1 MIFKQETQILKC
13 TFEKEHFSKVKA
25 AFKDRWPVV
34 YIIEDDEKG
43 QAYIGESTNIC
54 TRICDHWN
62 NTERR
67 ALKNIYIIFNKV
79 FNKSVILDLEAF
91 LIGYIVADGKYRL
104 QNGNG
109 GQHVHNYYL
118 RDEYQREFRHIW
130 QLLQDEGVVRH
141 GITLLEN
148 QDLFKYSPYKILNL
162 DQFNVAVQILTDLK
176 SDLGNN
182 NQSRSFIIDGGA
194 GTGKSIL
201 GIYLLKL
208 LIDAKSSPAWTA
220 EEEALDE
227 NLSYIIGH
235 LSPNLRVGYVVP
247 TQSFRETLKKVFDGI
262 QGLDSKMV
270 LSPEDVANSG
280 EGLYDLLI
288 VDESHRLRR
297 RRALFN
303 YGSYDKANEALE
315 LDKEATEL
323 DWILEKSWY
332 QLFFYDSRQSVKPSD
347 VEALRFFSLSRQEDT
362 RNYKLTSQMRCKG
375 GNDYID
381 YIHNIL
387 ECQQEEMRTF
397 GSSYE
402 LLLFEDVEDMVS
414 AIKDKN
420 NKMGLCRNMA
430 GYAWPWKTHKMT
442 LSKIQKE
449 GLYDIKIENKY
460 EVNNAHKYIWNTT
473 QKDWINSENSINEIG
488 CIHTTQGYDLNYA
501 GVIIGWEIDYDPINN
516 IITVSKDMYQD
527 SKGKEKVDGK
537 ILHNYIKNIYTTLL
551 ERGMYGTY
559 IYVCKTLSKI
569 LCKWKQDSV
578 VSFFLYLDSV
588 FKNKHKLI
596 HNQSPVM
603 NRLCPFLLNLHK

>member
-347 VEALRFFSLSRQEDT
+347 VEALRFFS
-362 RNYKLTSQMRCKG
+362 
-375 GNDYID
+375 
-381 YIHNIL
+381 
-387 ECQQEEMRTF
+387 EMRTF

-559 IYVCKTLSKI
+559 IYVCNESLRDYFKR
-569 LCKWKQDSV
+569 
-578 VSFFLYLDSV
+578 FFTFVPHST
-588 FKNKHKLI
+588 KG
-596 HNQSPVM
+596 
-603 NRLCPFLLNLHK
+603 

>member
-176 SDLGNN
+176 YDLGNN

-303 YGSYDKANEALE
+303 YGSYDKANKALE
-315 LDKEATEL
+315 LDEEATEL
-323 DWILEKSWY
+323 DWILKKSRY
-332 QLFFYDSRQSVKPSD
+332 QLFFYDSRQSV
-347 VEALRFFSLSRQEDT
+347 
-362 RNYKLTSQMRCKG
+362 
-375 GNDYID
+375 
-381 YIHNIL
+381 
-387 ECQQEEMRTF
+387 
-397 GSSYE
+397 
-402 LLLFEDVEDMVS
+402 
-414 AIKDKN
+414 
-420 NKMGLCRNMA
+420 
-430 GYAWPWKTHKMT
+430 
-442 LSKIQKE
+442 
-449 GLYDIKIENKY
+449 
-460 EVNNAHKYIWNTT
+460 
-473 QKDWINSENSINEIG
+473 
-488 CIHTTQGYDLNYA
+488 
-501 GVIIGWEIDYDPINN
+501 
-516 IITVSKDMYQD
+516 
-527 SKGKEKVDGK
+527 
-537 ILHNYIKNIYTTLL
+537 
-551 ERGMYGTY
+551 
-559 IYVCKTLSKI
+559 
-569 LCKWKQDSV
+569 
-578 VSFFLYLDSV
+578 
-588 FKNKHKLI
+588 
-596 HNQSPVM
+596 
-603 NRLCPFLLNLHK
+603 